1 MEMELTKIRDKETLS
16 QVPRVI
22 TDIITSGLDE
32 SLQIQTNTSFI
43 DVNSENR
50 SDNFGEDKQVVHI
63 PEVYNGIRT
72 LGLHESSNSIQKS
85 PFIEAN
91 TENVSLFH
99 LKEKF
104 VIPVFTKDNEITLSH
119 QEFIETALS
128 AIGKMFPNENLD
140 SPEIRVSHQIK
151 GRTPDALHIAA
162 KDLEEHQR
170 TSYFERMAFIIRIPG
185 ITETI
190 NGNKLS
196 LTVGG
201 VRSYNLENLYNK
213 KTYEK
218 FKFFIGF
225 QNMVCCNLCISTD
238 GFQSEIRAMSFLDLE
253 DKMLQVIQGYNAN
266 HHLNT
271 MKNLV
276 EYSLSES
283 QFAQII
289 GKARLYNYLPKKEKV
304 LIPELLLND
313 GHINTVAKDYYQDES
328 FCRNAN
334 GNISMWEFYN
344 LLTGSNKTS
353 YVDTFLERGVNAF
366 SFSEGVSKALSNS
379 STNYSWFL
387 S

>member
-1 MEMELTKIRDKETLS
+1 MDTAVLTLKPVNITHNAEILL
-16 QVPRVI
+16 PIENEVI
-22 TDIITSGLDE
+22 TSRSLAEII
-32 SLQIQTNTSFI
+32 
-43 DVNSENR
+43 V
-50 SDNFGEDKQVVHI
+50 
-63 PEVYNGIRT
+63 
-72 LGLHESSNSIQKS
+72 KS

-91 TENVSLFH
+91 TESVSLSH
-99 LKEKF
+99 LKSKN

-119 QEFIETALS
+119 QEFIETAIS
-128 AIGKMFPNENLD
+128 AIATIFPNEPID
-140 SPEIRVSHQIK
+140 TPEIRVSHQIK

-170 TSYFERMAFIIRIPG
+170 TSYFERMAFIIRVPG

-190 NGNKLS
+190 NGNKLA
-196 LTVGG
+196 LTIGG

-238 GFQSEIRAMSFLDLE
+238 GYQNEIRAMSHLDLE
-253 DKMLQVIQGYNAN
+253 AKMLQTLAEYKAQE
-266 HHLNT
+266 HLNS
-271 MKNLV
+271 MKNLLNN
-276 EYSLSES
+276 SLSERD
-283 QFAQII
+283 FAQII
-289 GKARLYNYLPKKEKV
+289 GKSRLYNYLPKKEKS

-334 GNISMWEFYN
+334 GDISMWEFYN

-353 YVDTFLERGVNAF
+353 YIDTFLERGVNAF
-366 SFSEGVSKALSNS
+366 DFSKGVSNALSGS
-379 STNYSWFL
+379 STNYAWFL

>member
-1 MEMELTKIRDKETLS
+1 METELTLTPTRFTYNAEILLP
-16 QVPRVI
+16 QVNPVFSSRSSHE
-22 TDIITSGLDE
+22 II
-32 SLQIQTNTSFI
+32 
-43 DVNSENR
+43 V
-50 SDNFGEDKQVVHI
+50 
-63 PEVYNGIRT
+63 
-72 LGLHESSNSIQKS
+72 KS

-91 TENVSLFH
+91 TESVSLFH
-99 LKEKF
+99 LQTKN

-128 AIGKMFPNENLD
+128 AIATIFPNEPID
-140 SPEIRVSHQIK
+140 TPEIRVSHQIK

-170 TSYFERMAFIIRIPG
+170 TSYFERMAFIIRVPG

-190 NGNKLS
+190 NGNKLA
-196 LTVGG
+196 LTIGG

-225 QNMVCCNLCISTD
+225 QNMVCCNLCVSTD
-238 GFQSEIRAMSFLDLE
+238 GFQNEIRAMTPLDLE
-253 DKMLQVIQGYNAN
+253 AKMIQTLAEYKAQE
-266 HHLNT
+266 HLNA
-271 MKNLV
+271 MRNLLN
-276 EYSLSES
+276 YSLSERD
-283 QFAQII
+283 FAQII
-289 GKARLYNYLPKKEKV
+289 GKSRLYNYLPKKEKS

-334 GNISMWEFYN
+334 GDISMWEFYN

-353 YVDTFLERGVNAF
+353 YIDTFLDRGVNAF
-366 SFSEGVSKALSNS
+366 DFSKGISNALSGS
-379 STNYSWFL
+379 STNYAWFL